1 MTKTAL
7 RKARTT
13 GAVHG
18 LKAVGDPADGVFE
31 AYVSI
36 FGNVDYH
43 GDRILPGAF
52 ASSIERWKSS
62 GDPVPVIFSHQ
73 WDDLDAHI
81 GSVLELEEHLPGD
94 ARLPES
100 IRENGGLWTRFELE
114 LDEDFA
120 SRVAKKLTK
129 RTIREFS
136 FAYDVLDEK
145 RGSDG
150 ANELLELDVLEVG
163 PTLKGANPATV
174 LLAKAFGPDVSDEE
188 AVELLRKAVSHAFA
202 PGDDD
207 PARCVLCGLTRNTVA
222 HNLNAAEG
230 ETKARVP
237 VTFEGSIELEL
248 EELYSAAVAWAT
260 DLDVGEGGFYFLHAE
275 ATYPA
280 ELRSIVLVEG
290 WEDPVGEGI
299 FFELTFERAE
309 DGSLAVKEA
318 AEIEVSVELSRKARA
333 WKHRGRSPLAE
344 KSRATVT
351 TEPTGKGTGNPEDPE
366 RGNGEDL
373 DSRTGSETSDGGDPA
388 LVDLELL
395 ELELS

>member
-1 MTKTAL
+1 MTTKTAL

-52 ASSIERWKSS
+52 ESSIERWKSS

-81 GSVLELEEHLPGD
+81 GSVIDLEEHLPGD
-94 ARLPES
+94 ERLPES

-136 FAYDVLDEK
+136 FAYDVLDEQ

-150 ANELLELDVLEVG
+150 ANELVELEILEVG

-174 LLAKAFGPDVSDEE
+174 LLAKALGDDLDGLSEDEVLDRL
-188 AVELLRKAVSHAFA
+188 AKAVADRSEA
-202 PGDDD
+202 
-207 PARCVLCGLTRNTVA
+207 
-222 HNLNAAEG
+222 
-230 ETKARVP
+230 KARVS
-237 VTFEGSIELEL
+237 VTFEGSIEEEL
-248 EELYSAAVAWAT
+248 EELYSAAVGWAT
-260 DLDVGEGGFYFLHAE
+260 DLDVGTGGFYFLHSE

-299 FFELTFERAE
+299 FYELTFERAE

-366 RGNGEDL
+366 RGNGEDP

>member
-1 MTKTAL
+1 MTAKTAL

-81 GSVLELEEHLPGD
+81 GSVIDLEEHLPGD
-94 ARLPES
+94 ERLPES

-136 FAYDVLDEK
+136 FAYDVLDEQ

-150 ANELLELDVLEVG
+150 ANELVELEILEVG

-174 LLAKAFGPDVSDEE
+174 LLAKALGDDLDGLSEDEVLDRL
-188 AVELLRKAVSHAFA
+188 AKAVA
-202 PGDDD
+202 
-207 PARCVLCGLTRNTVA
+207 AR
-222 HNLNAAEG
+222 G
-230 ETKARVP
+230 EKARVS
-237 VTFEGSIELEL
+237 VTFEGSIEEEL
-248 EELYSAAVAWAT
+248 EALYSAAVGWAT

-290 WEDPVGEGI
+290 WEDPIGEGI
-299 FFELTFERAE
+299 FYELTFERDE
-309 DGSLAVKEA
+309 DGELSVKEA
-318 AEIEVSVELSRKARA
+318 VEIEVSVELSRKARA
-333 WKHRGRSPLAE
+333 WKHRGRSPLVE
-344 KSRATVT
+344 KSRATVS
-351 TEPTGKGTGNPEDPE
+351 TEPTGKGTGNPEDPA
-366 RGNGEDL
+366 RGNGEDP

-388 LVDLELL
+388 LVELELL
-395 ELELS
+395 EL